1 MPDLTLE
8 QIAQY
13 RKTAKRRQAENT
25 GQESQRR
32 KDAWAVAHAVADM
45 LRTKFAA
52 SKVVV
57 FGSLA
62 RESGFTKWS
71 DIDVAVW
78 GLEIKDTF
86 KAIGAA
92 WDMGGE
98 FEINLIDVN
107 CCKSAVLAEI
117 EEYGI
122 EI

>member
-1 MPDLTLE
+1 MPKLTLE

-13 RKTAKRRQAENT
+13 RHTAERRQAENAI
-25 GQESQRR
+25 QEAQRR
-32 KDAWAVAHAVADM
+32 KDAWAVAQAVADM
-45 LRTKFAA
+45 LRIKFGV

-62 RESGFTKWS
+62 CESGFTKWS
-71 DIDVAVW
+71 DIDLAAW
-78 GLEIKDTF
+78 GLKMEDTF
-86 KAIGAA
+86 KAMGAA

-107 CCKSAVLAEI
+107 YCKPAVLAEI